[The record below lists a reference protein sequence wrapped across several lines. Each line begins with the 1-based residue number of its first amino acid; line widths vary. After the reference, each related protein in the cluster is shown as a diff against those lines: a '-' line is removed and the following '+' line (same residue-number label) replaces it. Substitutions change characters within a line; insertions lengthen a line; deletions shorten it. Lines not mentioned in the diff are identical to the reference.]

1 MIRNYDEG
9 DADVRGMIDRRK
21 GGKLSS
27 VCTGWIISADAAEPA
42 IRHLRERKNV
52 AKSGLHVVD
61 GRECKFRHTSCGPC
75 HRERLT
81 DITSLR
87 RDENLP
93 QGSWF
98 WVLVIACAW
107 CYKTVVPCGLIFVCI
122 PETAMMRITTSF

>member
-9 DADVRGMIDRRK
+9 DADVRGMMVRRK

-27 VCTGWIISADAAEPA
+27 VCTEWIINADAAESE

-81 DITSLR
+81 HITSLR

-93 QGSWF
+93 QGRY
-98 WVLVIACAW
+98 
-107 CYKTVVPCGLIFVCI
+107 YKIIVP
-122 PETAMMRITTSF
+122 